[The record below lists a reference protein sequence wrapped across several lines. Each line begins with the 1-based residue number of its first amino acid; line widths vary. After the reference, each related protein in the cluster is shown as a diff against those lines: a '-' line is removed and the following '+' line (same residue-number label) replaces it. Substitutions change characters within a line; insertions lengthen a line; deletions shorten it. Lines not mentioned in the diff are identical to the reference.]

1 MLPQDFDEK
10 LVKIILVAK
19 LFENKCLN
27 PKTCWKVYSTFCWC
41 SAHMNK
47 KNCFVIVKVF
57 KVLRRFLEFNAIRKT
72 TFITIVDEIQ

>member
-41 SAHMNK
+41 SAHM
-47 KNCFVIVKVF
+47 
-57 KVLRRFLEFNAIRKT
+57 
-72 TFITIVDEIQ
+72 